1 MYEAE
6 LTNGSI
12 IDLNGLI
19 LMFIGK
25 QESGG
30 SFTVPE
36 CLLNDLNALK
46 LQCPVQLNNIC
57 LQIIDKA
64 MQKKIGLP

>member
-1 MYEAE
+1 MFEAE

-25 QESGG
+25 QES